1 VNEGWDLY
9 QDFDSSV
16 FTHEE
21 LEVVFGKREQN
32 GWKARPNELIT
43 CSNCANLQKFYELIC
58 GHAPTNVW

>member
-1 VNEGWDLY
+1 MNEGWDLY

-43 CSNCANLQKFYELIC
+43 HSNCANLKKFYELIC
-58 GHAPTNVW
+58 GHAPTNVQ

>member
-1 VNEGWDLY
+1 
-9 QDFDSSV
+9 V

-43 CSNCANLQKFYELIC
+43 HSNCANLKKFYELIC
-58 GHAPTNVW
+58 GHAPTNVQ